1 MIKAHVYKQARLFF
15 AGQSL
20 TPVEVSNH
28 FNIQEAL
35 VKNLLLQLPGFEADY
50 PPVIHLRDLL

>member
-35 VKNLLLQLPGFEADY
+35 VKIPTVTTTGF
-50 PPVIHLRDLL
+50 